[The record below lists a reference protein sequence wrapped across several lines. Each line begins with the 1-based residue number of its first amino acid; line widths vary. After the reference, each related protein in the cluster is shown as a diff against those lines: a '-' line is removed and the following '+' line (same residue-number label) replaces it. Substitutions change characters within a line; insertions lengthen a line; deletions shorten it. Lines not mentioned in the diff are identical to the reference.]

1 MSARG
6 RAAEGRSAPLNFELF
21 CLAGPY
27 LDRGNLQ
34 EIPETTGRDVGACG
48 VCAGRRGRGWA
59 CIGLLCARVCD
70 ALYGVGVAALPVSWC
85 TTMLVH
91 CRKIFC
97 NLLCKPWKHRLY
109 EERGC
114 QECCTLVSEVSAQH
128 GRDSKK
134 DCGSSTC
141 GIDAFDYLP
150 RKSSPDQ
157 GLPGL
162 VNQTQNSRPNSLG

>member
-1 MSARG
+1 MPQVPPNL
-6 RAAEGRSAPLNFELF
+6 AAASEAKHCVSLRSAGMLLRSSHLCDWCGWEKPQSFWDAVGILWGTQLNIYN
-21 CLAGPY
+21 P
-27 LDRGNLQ
+27 
-34 EIPETTGRDVGACG
+34 TG
-48 VCAGRRGRGWA
+48 
-59 CIGLLCARVCD
+59 I
-70 ALYGVGVAALPVSWC
+70 
-85 TTMLVH
+85 
-91 CRKIFC
+91 I
-97 NLLCKPWKHRLY
+97 LCKPWKHRLY

-134 DCGSSTC
+134 DRGSSTC

-157 GLPGL
+157 ELPGL